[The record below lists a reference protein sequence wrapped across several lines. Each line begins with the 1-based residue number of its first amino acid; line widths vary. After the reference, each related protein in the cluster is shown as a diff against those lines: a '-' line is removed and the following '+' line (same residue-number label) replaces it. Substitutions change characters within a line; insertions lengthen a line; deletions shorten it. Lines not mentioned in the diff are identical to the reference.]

1 MDTSQLKSYAIKA
14 RKDFI
19 AAVSTR
25 ANLLGLST
33 AQGEVQA
40 LNAELK
46 SDVLM
51 IAGRAWPAESI
62 APSREAGIGVI
73 RATGRPRSVMVSV
86 SDGE

>member
-19 AAVSTR
+19 AAVSAR
-25 ANLLGLST
+25 ANLLGLSE

-46 SDVLM
+46 NDVLM
-51 IAGRAWPAESI
+51 IAGRAWPAS
-62 APSREAGIGVI
+62 
-73 RATGRPRSVMVSV
+73 TLFTWKGRSPIS
-86 SDGE
+86 